1 MLKFLSSGSILRET
15 NTNTVL
21 NSDLSE
27 LPTCDASV
35 DIAFLVDSSGS
46 ISRSNYLREKAFIK
60 AVAQSFG
67 ISKSQSRAALVLFS
81 SSASVQ
87 IAFRDHDSTS
97 SFKAAVDRLPHER
110 RLTRI
115 DKALQVATRDVFPFA
130 RKGVHQIAFVITD
143 GEQTQESD
151 TKDLKVVSEP
161 LRKAGVQVLALGVGS
176 GVNPDELRL
185 IVEKD
190 EDVLIAKNFQD
201 LLDRVGSFI
210 KSTCYLAGK
219 RRVFNKL
226 TSVYHASVLLLIMNF
241 VITLSE

>member
-1 MLKFLSSGSILRET
+1 M
-15 NTNTVL
+15 
-21 NSDLSE
+21 
-27 LPTCDASV
+27 

-46 ISRSNYLREKAFIK
+46 ISRTNYLKEKAFIK

-81 SSASVQ
+81 NSASVQ
-87 IAFRDHDSTS
+87 IRFRDHASTNA
-97 SFKAAVDRLPHER
+97 FKAAVDGLRHER
-110 RLTRI
+110 GKTRI
-115 DKALQVATRDVFPFA
+115 DKALDVASRYVFPFA

-151 TKDLKVVSEP
+151 TKDLKVASEP

-176 GVNPDELRL
+176 RVNPDELRL

-190 EDVLIAKNFQD
+190 EDVLIAKTFQD
-201 LLDRVGSFI
+201 LLERVGSLI

-219 RRVFNKL
+219 RRV
-226 TSVYHASVLLLIMNF
+226 
-241 VITLSE
+241 